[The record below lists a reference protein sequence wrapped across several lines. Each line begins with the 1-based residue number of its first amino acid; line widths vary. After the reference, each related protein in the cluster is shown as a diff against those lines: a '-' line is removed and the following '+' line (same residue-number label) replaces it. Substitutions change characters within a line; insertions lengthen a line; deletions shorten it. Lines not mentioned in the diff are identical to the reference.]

1 MALYDNCSLGIELGS
16 TRIKSVLI
24 DDRKAIIASGSYTW
38 ENSYE
43 NGIWTYSLDA
53 VESGLRA
60 SFAALKKDY
69 ESKFNET
76 LKRVKAIGISAMM
89 HGYLAFDDEW
99 RLLTPF
105 RTWRCTITEKESAE
119 LTELFEYPIPE
130 RWTISHLL
138 YDIKRDKEYLL
149 KIRHVTTLASYVHY
163 LLTGINAIGLD
174 DASGMFPVDSSTY
187 KEEAVSLFKAKYGY
201 DVRTLFPKVYR
212 AGSIAGA
219 LTEDGAR
226 LLDESGELEAGIP
239 FAPPE
244 GDAGTGMAA
253 TNAIKPGRANVSAG
267 TSAFLM
273 VVLSEKLSRP
283 YKELDIV
290 ATPDGY
296 PVAMAHVNN
305 CTGDLDSWIG
315 LIREALSAFGLD
327 IKKSDVYSKLYELS
341 NEADKDVGN
350 ITAYNFQ
357 SGEPIADVRAG
368 VPLLMK
374 GESSAFKLSNF
385 MKANLYSAIA
395 SLRFGL
401 DILIEENI
409 AIDSVQ
415 GHGGYFKSNE
425 GKVAMSAALKSPV
438 ITSEASGEGG
448 AWGMAL
454 LADYL
459 SYSSRMSLAEYLDN
473 EVFSSVKSEKTFA
486 SDRNVEAFD
495 AYYERYKKRMGVE
508 KEAGNV

>member
-1 MALYDNCSLGIELGS
+1 MSLYDNCSLGIELGS

-24 DDRKAIIASGSYTW
+24 DDAKAIIASGSYTW

-43 NGIWTYSLDA
+43 DGIWTYSLDA
-53 VESGLRA
+53 VRSGLRA
-60 SFAALKKDY
+60 SYAALKKDY
-69 ESKFNET
+69 ESRFNET

-89 HGYLAFDDEW
+89 HGYLAFDEEW
-99 RLLTPF
+99 KLLTPF
-105 RTWRCTITEKESAE
+105 RTWRCTITEEESRE

-138 YDIKRDKEYLL
+138 YDIKRDKEYLPRI
-149 KIRHVTTLASYVHY
+149 KHVTTLSSYVHY

-187 KEEAVSLFKAKYGY
+187 READVSLFKAKYGY
-201 DVRTLFPKVYR
+201 DVRALFPKVCK
-212 AGSIAGA
+212 AGCAAGA
-219 LTEDGAR
+219 LTEAGAGI
-226 LLDESGELEAGIP
+226 LDESGDLEECIP
-239 FAPPE
+239 LAPPE

-273 VVLSEKLSRP
+273 VVLSEKLSRA

-305 CTGDLDSWIG
+305 CTGDLDNWIN
-315 LIREALSAFGLD
+315 LIREALYAFNVD
-327 IKKSDVYSKLYELS
+327 VKKSDVYSRLYEIS
-341 NEADKDVGN
+341 DNADKDVGN
-350 ITAYNFQ
+350 ITSYNFQ
-357 SGEPIADVRAG
+357 SGEPIADIRDG

-374 GESSAFKLSNF
+374 GESSSFNLANF

-401 DILIEENI
+401 DILTEENI
-409 AIDSVQ
+409 RIDSVQ
-415 GHGGYFKSNE
+415 GHGGYFKSRE
-425 GKVAMSAALKSPV
+425 GKIAMSAALKSPV

-459 SYSSRMSLAEYLDN
+459 SYSNKMSLADYLDN
-473 EVFSSVKSEKTFA
+473 EVFSSIKSEKTFA
-486 SDRNVEAFD
+486 SDRDVESFD
-495 AYYERYKKRMGVE
+495 IYYERYKKRIKIE
-508 KEAGNV
+508 KESLDV